1 MTFYVIAAV
10 VLIFAVMVITAR
22 SPIESALWLVAC
34 LIAQA
39 ALFVLLN
46 AHLVAAL
53 QVLLYAGAIT
63 VLLLFVIM
71 MIHLSPAKSKW
82 RAIPGGRIIASSAVI
97 FVAGALGSA
106 MWMMYKKSPF
116 APNEA
121 GFNGTVES
129 VGRFLLTDYAVQF
142 ELVSILILSA
152 IVGSVALGLKRVK
165 E

>member
-1 MTFYVIAAV
+1 
-10 VLIFAVMVITAR
+10 
-22 SPIESALWLVAC
+22 
-34 LIAQA
+34 
-39 ALFVLLN
+39 
-46 AHLVAAL
+46 
-53 QVLLYAGAIT
+53 
-63 VLLLFVIM
+63 
-71 MIHLSPAKSKW
+71 
-82 RAIPGGRIIASSAVI
+82 
-97 FVAGALGSA
+97 